1 MSALRPPSDF
11 TCGYCGAEP
20 GESCTTAYGKKR
32 ELHRTR
38 FDSYRAFAQTST
50 WVVRL
55 KQDDPRFGLAAG
67 DELLV
72 QKYPYDAKVSVIHRI
87 GDGYD
92 PECNQYL
99 CDVEYVRVSEHEPL
113 KAAA

>member
-11 TCGYCGAEP
+11 TCGYCGAKP
-20 GESCTTAYGKKR
+20 GAPCTTASGKKR
-32 ELHRTR
+32 ELHHTR
-38 FDSYRAFAQTST
+38 FDAYRSFARSST

-72 QKYPYDAKVSVIHRI
+72 KSYPYDAKVTVLRRI
-87 GDGYD
+87 SDGFD

-99 CDVEYVRVSEHEPL
+99 HDVEYVRATEQQLVS
-113 KAAA
+113 A